1 MASNLPLKHE
11 PDQVPHHKSTAKLC
25 INWLHLSP
33 PSIDRMTNQIHYTN
47 PHKTKQNLRR
57 TTMERE
63 RGPAPTPCTSGA
75 AAPRGSFL
83 VLHLVGGRRK
93 EKVNGKGK
101 RQPIYHITTQ
111 LVHQTDRCGPAFTIT
126 RESIRDADLRT
137 DGPEHGLM
145 DKQNIKRL
153 TWSKSDIENISSVN

>member
-1 MASNLPLKHE
+1 MYKLTPL
-11 PDQVPHHKSTAKLC
+11 
-25 INWLHLSP
+25 I
-33 PSIDRMTNQIHYTN
+33 PSIHRSNDESNSLHESTQNQTEPQKN
-47 PHKTKQNLRR
+47 SDG
-57 TTMERE
+57 ERE
-63 RGPAPTPCTSGA
+63 RTCPYALHLWCCS
-75 AAPRGSFL
+75 APRGSFL

-111 LVHQTDRCGPAFTIT
+111 LVHQTDRCGPDFTIT

-137 DGPEHGLM
+137 DGPEHRLM
-145 DKQNIKRL
+145 DKQNINRL